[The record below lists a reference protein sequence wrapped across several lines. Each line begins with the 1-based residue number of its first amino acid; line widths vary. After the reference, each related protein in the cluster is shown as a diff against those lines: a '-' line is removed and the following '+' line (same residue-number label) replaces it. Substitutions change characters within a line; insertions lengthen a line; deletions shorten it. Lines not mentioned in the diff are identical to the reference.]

1 VIQLAGEMTPPET
14 FPRPSFAVE
23 LRRGL
28 NAYNLRVGALTG
40 AGGGIALGAATASGA
55 FPMVV
60 AMADPR
66 LALLAQSAVG
76 ALATFVFTTALHT
89 AVHAYFGWRFGR
101 GIAASE
107 EGRHAEAIA
116 LLSPVTMAGMD
127 HYDPGG
133 HASRA
138 LETSRTTRP

>member
-1 VIQLAGEMTPPET
+1 MTPQET
-14 FPRPSFAVE
+14 FPRPSFSVE
-23 LRRGL
+23 LRRGV
-28 NAYNLRVGALTG
+28 NAYNLRIGALAG
-40 AGGGIALGAATASGA
+40 AGGGIALGAATATGA

-60 AMADPR
+60 PVADPH
-66 LALLAQSAVG
+66 LALVAQSAG
-76 ALATFVFTTALHT
+76 AALATFVFATVLHT

-116 LLSPVTMAGMD
+116 LLSPVTLAGMD

-138 LETSRTTRP
+138 LEASRTRS